1 MHSKAQGRAANGM
14 QTTRQTCEGGAMLLA
29 GDIGGTKTD
38 LAIFSHEAG
47 PHSPLAQGEVHSADY
62 PSLQV
67 LVTEFL
73 KKVKMPV
80 ETACFDVAGPVI
92 DGHVKITN
100 LPWSMDEASLA
111 KDLNLKSVRLMNDL
125 EAVARAI
132 PVLRPGDV
140 HTLNAGQTVP
150 NGAIGVVAPGT
161 GLGESFLTWDG
172 SKYVS
177 HSSEGGHA
185 DFAPTDER
193 QIGLLRYMLERF
205 EHVGIERVCSGIG
218 IPNIYEYLRDGEHIP
233 ETPQIAQLIAGSKD
247 RTAAIVTAA
256 ADLQNPSKLCAATV
270 DTFISILASEAGNVA
285 LKVIANGRSYLAG
298 GIPLHVL
305 SALQGL
311 RFIECFTRK
320 GRFAEL
326 MKHIPVHVILTR
338 AGLLGAAA
346 YGLESFKEES

>member
-1 MHSKAQGRAANGM
+1 
-14 QTTRQTCEGGAMLLA
+14 MLLA
-29 GDIGGTKTD
+29 ADIGGTKTD
-38 LAIFSHEAG
+38 LAVFSYEGG
-47 PHSPLAQGEVHSADY
+47 PHSPLVQAEVHSADY
-62 PSLQV
+62 PSLQA
-67 LVTEFL
+67 LAAEFL
-73 KKVKMPV
+73 RKVKIPV
-80 ETACFDVAGPVI
+80 ATACFDVAGPVI
-92 DGHVKITN
+92 DGRAKITN
-100 LPWSMDEASLA
+100 LPWTMDEASLA
-111 KDLNLKSVRLMNDL
+111 SELNLKSVRLLNDL
-125 EAVARAI
+125 EAVARAVPI
-132 PVLRPGDV
+132 LRPIDV
-140 HTLNAGQTVP
+140 TTLNAGQPVL
-150 NGAIGVVAPGT
+150 NGAIGVIAPGT

-177 HSSEGGHA
+177 HGSEGGHA

-205 EHVGIERVCSGIG
+205 DHVGIERVCSGIG
-218 IPNIYEYLRDGEHIP
+218 IPNIYEYLRDIEKIP
-233 ETPQIAQLIAGSKD
+233 EGPQISQLIAASKD

-285 LKVIANGRSYLAG
+285 LKVLATGGIYLAG

-305 SALQGL
+305 SALQGP
-311 RFIECFTRK
+311 RFIECLTRK

-338 AGLLGAAA
+338 AALLGAAV

>member
-1 MHSKAQGRAANGM
+1 
-14 QTTRQTCEGGAMLLA
+14 MLLA
-29 GDIGGTKTD
+29 ADIGGTKTD
-38 LAIFSHEAG
+38 LAVFSHEAG
-47 PHSPLAQGEVHSADY
+47 PHSPLVQGEVHSADY

-67 LVTEFL
+67 LAAEFL
-73 KKVKMPV
+73 SKVDIPV
-80 ETACFDVAGPVI
+80 ERACFDVAGPVI
-92 DGHVKITN
+92 DGHAKVTN
-100 LPWSMDEASLA
+100 LPWTMDEASLA
-111 KDLNLKSVRLMNDL
+111 SDLNLKSVRLLNDL
-125 EAVARAI
+125 EAVARAVPI
-132 PVLRPGDV
+132 LRPIDV
-140 HTLNAGQTVP
+140 RTLNAGQPVL
-150 NGAIGVVAPGT
+150 NGAIGVIAPGT

-177 HSSEGGHA
+177 HGSEGGHA

-205 EHVGIERVCSGIG
+205 DHVGIERVCSGIG
-218 IPNIYEYLRDGEHIP
+218 IPNIYEYLRDIEKIP
-233 ETPQIAQLIAGSKD
+233 EGPQISQLIAASKD

-256 ADLQNPSKLCAATV
+256 ADLQHPSKLCAATG

-285 LKVIANGRSYLAG
+285 LKVLATGGIYLAG

-305 SALQGL
+305 SALQDP

-326 MKHIPVHVILTR
+326 MKHIPVHVILSR
-338 AGLLGAAA
+338 AALLGAAV